1 MVLFCVLNS
10 VQNSQA
16 QDGNEDPASLLNF
29 NHTYSDGF
37 EDNIVV
43 WQKRL
48 DRNLT
53 ILRGEIGGVVSWSV
67 SDPSV
72 LVLPSQLPTE
82 ERIYENTTFPMT
94 IRVVIGGRFPGR
106 EHLIVKYRPPGGIT
120 TEAARHEVSCITGQG
135 ILTNIATYVFI
146 GWLIVSYVTMGCK
159 MDIKTIW
166 SKLNPPAGVII
177 GLCCQFFIMP
187 GLAYSLGKM
196 FELDDPT
203 SIGLILVGTCP
214 GGWISNVL
222 TILFDCDFVL
232 SLTMTSFSTV
242 IAMGMMPLNLFI
254 YVQTIIGVDENLQ
267 TPFVE
272 LVVQLIM
279 LIAPLGVG
287 VLLSMK
293 WPSLQDRAEKLM
305 KPFATILV
313 LVAVGLG
320 IPTQIYTFFVEWRV
334 WVVSLLLPLIGAF
347 FGLAIARIVNQN
359 YKASTTIAFETAC
372 QNALLAKTMA
382 TLFYPQPE
390 SDLIGILPLLVAV
403 LTAVEGIVAAII
415 FTGIKKIRERRRQN
429 RESDEDKLTMTDIQK
444 SKPEENGT
452 STLGNNNPA
461 YSV

>member
-1 MVLFCVLNS
+1 MKVL
-10 VQNSQA
+10 A
-16 QDGNEDPASLLNF
+16 QDDDTEIPLLNF

-37 EDNIVV
+37 DDNIVF
-43 WQKRL
+43 WRGRL

-53 ILRGEIGGVVSWSV
+53 ILTGEIGGVVSWSV

-72 LVLPSQLPTE
+72 LVLSSKVANE
-82 ERIYENTTFPMT
+82 FHIDENTTFPVD
-94 IRVVIGGRFPGR
+94 IRVVLGGRYPGR
-106 EHLIVKYRPPGGIT
+106 KHFIVKYKPPGGIT
-120 TEAARHEVSCITGQG
+120 IETAQHEVSCIIGNG
-135 ILTNIATYVFI
+135 VLNDIATYIFI
-146 GWLIVSYVTMGCK
+146 AWLIVSYVTMGCK
-159 MDIKTIW
+159 LDPKVIW
-166 SKLNPPAGVII
+166 AKLNPPSGVLI
-177 GLCCQFFIMP
+177 GLVCQFFIMP
-187 GLAYSLGKM
+187 ALAYSIAKI
-196 FELDDPT
+196 FELEAST
-203 SIGLILVGTCP
+203 AIGLILVGTCP

-272 LVVQLIM
+272 LIVQLLM
-279 LIAPLGVG
+279 LVLPLGAG
-287 VLLSMK
+287 MLLAMK

-320 IPTQIYTFFVEWRV
+320 IPTQVYTFFVGWKV
-334 WVVSLLLPLIGAF
+334 WVVSLLLPLFGAF
-347 FGLAIARIVNQN
+347 FGLGIARIIGQG

-382 TLFYPQPE
+382 TLFYPKPE

-415 FTGIKKIRERRRQN
+415 FTCIKKYRARRGK
-429 RESDEDKLTMTDIQK
+429 DENDEENKLTMTDI
-444 SKPEENGT
+444 KPIENGNG
-452 STLGNNNPA
+452 SVNPA
-461 YSV
+461 YTS